1 MVRVKEV
8 FDRTGRFEK
17 RPFYQAEDLDIACEQ
32 IIVKFLRSR
41 YGKAE
46 FPVSTEDLTRL
57 VERDVSSLD
66 SYADL
71 SEFGS
76 DVEGVTFFNPG
87 SKPEVRISA
96 KLTEDD
102 CRENRLRTTLTHEY
116 GHVHF
121 HAYLFDLHIQTR
133 TEAKIVCKRDGMINA
148 NEIDWMEWQAGYVCG
163 AILMPKSY
171 LNKSVQNFC
180 QQNELTLPIKLADRK
195 ANDLI
200 NLVVLTFQVSRDAA
214 KIRLIKL
221 KYLVD

>member
-1 MVRVKEV
+1 MVKFKEV
-8 FDRTGRFEK
+8 IDKTGRFTK
-17 RPFYQAEDLDIACEQ
+17 RPFYRAEDLDIACEQ
-32 IIVKFLRSR
+32 IIVRFLRSR

-57 VERDVSSLD
+57 IERDVSSLD

-71 SEFGS
+71 SEFGA

-96 KLTEDD
+96 NLTEDD

-121 HAYLFDLHIQTR
+121 HAYLFDLQTQTK
-133 TEAKIVCKRDGMINA
+133 TEEKIVCKRDGMINA
-148 NEIDWMEWQAGYVCG
+148 NTIDWMEWQAGYICG

-171 LNKSVQNFC
+171 INKSVQNFC
-180 QQNELTLPIKLADRK
+180 QQNELTLPIKLTDWE

-200 NLVVLTFQVSRDAA
+200 NLVTSTFQVSRDAA

-221 KYLVD
+221 KHLVD

>member
-1 MVRVKEV
+1 MVKFKEV
-8 FDRTGRFEK
+8 IDKTGRFTK
-17 RPFYQAEDLDIACEQ
+17 RPFYRAEDLDIACEQ
-32 IIVKFLRSR
+32 IIVRFLLSR

-76 DVEGVTFFNPG
+76 DVEGVTFFNLG

-121 HAYLFDLHIQTR
+121 HAYLFDLQTQPK
-133 TEAKIVCKRDGMINA
+133 TEKKIVCKRDGMINA
-148 NEIDWMEWQAGYVCG
+148 NEIDWMEWQAGYICG

-171 LNKSVQNFC
+171 INKSVQNFC
-180 QQNELTLPIKLADRK
+180 QQNELTLPIKLTDWE

-200 NLVVLTFQVSRDAA
+200 NLVSSTFQVSRDAA

-221 KYLVD
+221 KHLAD

>member
-1 MVRVKEV
+1 MVKVKEV
-8 FDRTGRFEK
+8 IDRTGRFAK

-32 IIVKFLRSR
+32 IIVRFLRSR

-46 FPVSTEDLTRL
+46 FPVSTDDLTRL

-66 SYADL
+66 IYADL

-76 DVEGVTFFNPG
+76 DVEGVTCFNPG
-87 SKPEVRISA
+87 SKPEVLISA

-121 HAYLFDLHIQTR
+121 HAYLFELQNQTR
-133 TEAKIVCKRDGMINA
+133 TEEKIVCKRDGMVNA

-171 LNKSVQNFC
+171 LTKCVQSFC
-180 QQNELTLPIKLADRK
+180 QQNELILPIKLADRE

-200 NLVVLTFQVSRDAA
+200 DLVASKFQVSRDAA

-221 KYLVD
+221 KHLVD